1 MKDGASGKGGGPV
14 VSKSARIATRNRER
28 FRSLHL
34 FTVNLIGAPGSGK
47 TALLERTAREF
58 AGRMA
63 VIEGDIKTTLD
74 SERIRAA
81 GVQAVQI
88 QTGGECHLD
97 AAMVER
103 AAGEIDLES
112 IDVLFIENVGNLVCP
127 SSVDLGEDAKVALT
141 SVAEGDE
148 KPAKY
153 PALFVRA
160 AAVVINKIDLLPYVD
175 YSVERAS
182 SDCRKLKP
190 SVEIFPLSVKTGERF
205 AAWMEWIEKGREKAR
220 GRRARS

>member
-1 MKDGASGKGGGPV
+1 MKKGADTKV
-14 VSKSARIATRNRER
+14 VLSKSARVATRNRALFKGLR
-28 FRSLHL
+28 L

-47 TALLERTAREF
+47 TALLERTAGEL
-58 AGRMA
+58 GRGMA

-74 SERIRAA
+74 ADRLRAA

-103 AAGEIDLES
+103 AAKKLDLES
-112 IDVLFIENVGNLVCP
+112 IDILFIENVGNLVCP
-127 SSVDLGEDAKVALT
+127 ASVDLGENAKVALT
-141 SVAEGDE
+141 SVPEGDE

-160 AAVVINKIDLLPYVD
+160 AAVVINKIDLLPYTD
-175 YSVERAS
+175 YSLKRAT
-182 SDCRKLKP
+182 SDCRKLNAD
-190 SVEIFPLSVKTGERF
+190 VEVFALSAKTGEGF
-205 AAWMEWIEKGREKAR
+205 AAWLEWLRR
-220 GRRARS
+220 GWKRANSR